1 MANVK
6 NYGISGVSGSV
17 ELGKAGPKVE
27 HSSGGNVDIK
37 DTSDVYTHVSGA
49 DGVAADNFV
58 TRRQYDVLDDIID
71 KLVPEQPPF
80 FADDVNL
87 TNSNL
92 TGSSVLLASGTI
104 TDNTSGGTIPVTSAG
119 ASVSSYR
126 QTAST
131 VSTASSQNTDVGPG
145 DTGTIAIITN
155 GSQAAALTFTSATG
169 QSINS
174 NGLFVNDNV
183 DYPAGTP
190 GFWQSFDAR
199 ISGAAISNG
208 WSRYQLTHTAT
219 GTTDTNE
226 LYVLRDS
233 LSATP
238 GMAGTLSFT
247 EDSAGTTADS
257 SGVPHYQNSAVFRVS
272 GLTQTNL
279 SGFTYYGGNDPLEIS
294 DSQSDDDSI
303 IGSAIDKSYTD
314 LGVSTPLAAGTT
326 SATSLNDITFSPNDS
341 NNHGTN
347 VNSVRVRARNVNGY
361 GSFLTVSDRSL
372 NYMVGTTSSRM
383 DEDSIPMTGL
393 SSSNRV
399 FLGASFTGNTPAGP
413 LPSTPSSWNSAQN
426 LTAAGYAHEAVVR
439 GGFARVDTTN
449 YSAAPWLPAGPDYT
463 TKESGAQYLTFSWTQ
478 TAKSNFSITLT
489 GSYSGLWIGMPGV
502 SDDVVS
508 SPEALGGA
516 WWNAFELY
524 NGAGVPGRS
533 GDAPAGCANG
543 SAATG
548 GTGTVNVTFG
558 TESSTNATNNRVI
571 VRVRLSAGDVLQ
583 RVTMAG

>member
-17 ELGKAGPKVE
+17 ELGKAGPVVE
-27 HSSGGNVDIK
+27 HSSGGNVDVK
-37 DTSDVYTHVSGA
+37 DASDVYTHVSGA

-80 FADDVNL
+80 FAEDVNL

-92 TGSSVLLASGTI
+92 SGGTPLLAAGTI
-104 TDNTSGGTIPVTSAG
+104 TDNTSGGTIPVTASG
-119 ASVSSYR
+119 SSVSAYR
-126 QTAST
+126 QSAST
-131 VSTASSQNTDVGPG
+131 VTTASSQNTNVGPG

-155 GSQAAALTFTSATG
+155 GSQAASLTFTSATG

-174 NGLFVNDNV
+174 NGLLVNDNV
-183 DYPAGTP
+183 DFPSDTP
-190 GFWQSFDAR
+190 GFWQSFDTR
-199 ISGAAISNG
+199 ISGAAISDG
-208 WSRYQLTHTAT
+208 WSRYQLTHTAS

-233 LSATP
+233 LSGTP
-238 GMAGTLSFT
+238 GMSGSLSFT
-247 EDSAGTTADS
+247 EDSTGTLVNS

-279 SGFTYYGGNDPLEIS
+279 AGFTYYGGSDPLEVS
-294 DSQSDDDSI
+294 DNQSDDDSI

-314 LGVSTPLAAGTT
+314 LGVSTPINAGTT
-326 SATSLNDITFSPNDS
+326 SATALNDITFSPNES

-347 VNSVRVRARNVNGY
+347 VNSVRVRSRNVNGY
-361 GSFLTVSDRSL
+361 GSYLTVSDKSI
-372 NYMVGTTSSRM
+372 NYMVGTTSSRL
-383 DEDSIPMTGL
+383 DEDNIPMTSL
-393 SSSNRV
+393 SSSDRV

-413 LPSTPSSWNSAQN
+413 LPGTPSSWNSSQN
-426 LTAAGYAHEAVVR
+426 LADAGYAHEAVVR

-449 YSAAPWLPAGPDYT
+449 YSIAPYLPVGPNYT
-463 TKESGAQYLTFSWTQ
+463 TKDSGAQYLTFSWTQ
-478 TAKSNFSITLT
+478 TAKSIFSITLT

-502 SDDVVS
+502 SDDNAT

-516 WWNAFELY
+516 WWDAFELY
-524 NGAGVPGRS
+524 NGAGVPGRT
-533 GDAPAGCANG
+533 GDTPAGCANG

-548 GTGTVNVTFG
+548 GTGTVNITFG
-558 TESSTNATNNRVI
+558 SESSTNATNNRVI

-583 RVTMAG
+583 RITMAG

>member
-6 NYGISGVSGSV
+6 NYGISGVGGSV

-27 HSSGGNVDIK
+27 HSSGGNVDVK
-37 DTSDVYTHVSGA
+37 DASDVYTHVSGA

-58 TRRQYDVLDDIID
+58 TRRQYDVLDNIID

-80 FADDVNL
+80 FASDTDL
-87 TNSNL
+87 TNTNL
-92 TGSSVLLASGTI
+92 DGGTPLLAAGTI
-104 TDNTSGGTIPVTSAG
+104 TDNTSGGTIPVTASG
-119 ASVSSYR
+119 SSVSAYR
-126 QTAST
+126 QSAST
-131 VSTASSQNTDVGPG
+131 VTTENNENTNVGPG
-145 DTGTIAIITN
+145 DTGTIAIVTN
-155 GSQAAALTFTSATG
+155 GAQAASLTFTSAAG

-174 NGLFVNDNV
+174 NGLLVNDNV
-183 DYPAGTP
+183 DYPSETP

-199 ISGAAISNG
+199 ISGAAISDG
-208 WSRYQLTHTAT
+208 WSRFQLTHTAS

-233 LSATP
+233 LSGTP
-238 GMAGTLSFT
+238 GMAGALSFT
-247 EDSAGTTADS
+247 EDSTGTLVNS

-279 SGFTYYGGNDPLEIS
+279 AGFTYYGGSDPLEIS
-294 DSQSDDDSI
+294 DNQSDDDSI

-314 LGVSTPLAAGTT
+314 LGVSTPINAGTT
-326 SATSLNDITFSPNDS
+326 TATALNDITFSPNDS

-347 VNSVRVRARNVNGY
+347 VNSVRVRSRNVNGY
-361 GSFLTVSDRSL
+361 GSYLTVSDKSI
-372 NYMVGTTSSRM
+372 NYMVGTTSSRL
-383 DEDSIPMTGL
+383 DENNIPMTGL
-393 SSSNRV
+393 SSSDRV

-413 LPSTPSSWNSAQN
+413 LPGTPSAWNSSQS
-426 LTAAGYAHEAVVR
+426 LSDTGYLHEAVVR

-449 YSAAPWLPAGPDYT
+449 YSTAPYLPVGPNYT
-463 TKESGAQYLTFSWTQ
+463 TKDSGAQYLTLSWTQ

-502 SDDVVS
+502 SDDNAS

-516 WWNAFELY
+516 WWDAFELY
-524 NGAGVPGRS
+524 NGAGVPGRT

-548 GTGTVNVTFG
+548 GTGTVNITFG
-558 TESSTNATNNRVI
+558 SESSTNATNNRVI